1 MMANLNPDDT
11 DALPLPP
18 DDITQEMMATADV
31 PAKTSRPAV
40 ALQFKGIRSQIVALE
55 FPFEYDGRLVA
66 EIVVRRLNTAEL
78 GAIVDRLGAD
88 FTQWDLF
95 AAMTGMPVDVL
106 RGLDCVDGAEVTEV
120 AHAFLPRRL
129 RG

>member
-1 MMANLNPDDT
+1 MANLNPDDT

-31 PAKTSRPAV
+31 PAPASQPAA
-40 ALQFKGIRSQIVALE
+40 ALQFKGIRSQIVVLE
-55 FPFEYDGRLVA
+55 FPFEYDGHLVA

-78 GAIVDRLGAD
+78 GAIVDRLGTD

-106 RGLDCVDGAEVTEV
+106 RGLDCADGAEVTEV